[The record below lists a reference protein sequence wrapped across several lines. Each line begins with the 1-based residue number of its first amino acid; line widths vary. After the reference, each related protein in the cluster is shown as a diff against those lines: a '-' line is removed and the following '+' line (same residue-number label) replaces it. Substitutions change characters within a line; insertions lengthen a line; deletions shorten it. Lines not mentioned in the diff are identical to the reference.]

1 MPSSDGGILAAVSL
15 ERSFGHVRVL
25 RGIDLEVRRGDVL
38 VVVGP
43 NGAGKTTLLRVLAG
57 LARPSAGEVR
67 VLGRKLERTAPET
80 RRPIGFV
87 SHQSLLY
94 DDLTL
99 AENVALAARLYGMA
113 RPRAAAMHALQSV
126 ELAERAHQRPRELS
140 RGLLQRAA
148 VARALVHDP
157 LLLLLDEPFTGLDV
171 PAAERLREL
180 LLERQRRGLGLL
192 LVTHHL
198 EEAWDLATRVAVLSG
213 GRWLLEEGRVG
224 PLVEF
229 LPRYRAL
236 VNA

>member
-67 VLGRKLERTAPET
+67 VLGRRLERTAPEA

-99 AENVALAARLYGMA
+99 AENVAFAARLYGMA

>member
-67 VLGRKLERTAPET
+67 VLGRKLERTAPEA

-180 LLERQRRGLGLL
+180 LVERQRRGLGLL

>member
-1 MPSSDGGILAAVSL
+1 
-15 ERSFGHVRVL
+15 VL

-67 VLGRKLERTAPET
+67 VLGRKLERTAPEA